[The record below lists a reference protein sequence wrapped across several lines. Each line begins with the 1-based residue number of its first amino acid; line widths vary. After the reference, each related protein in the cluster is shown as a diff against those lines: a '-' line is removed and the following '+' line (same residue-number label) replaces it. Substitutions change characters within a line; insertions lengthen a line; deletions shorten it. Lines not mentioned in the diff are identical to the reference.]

1 MRAPRPSSS
10 AFNFITRSRV
20 WRSFFRHG
28 WPDNSRDR
36 SLVMTTNLFFHLH
49 PIKVN
54 RHSLRVTYSFGL
66 GMITTITFVVLV
78 LTGLLLMFWYV
89 PTPEHA
95 YNSLLQLQTEVPFG
109 QLVRNL
115 HRWASHLMAIVAILH
130 LARVFYTGAYKP
142 PREFN
147 WVVGVLLLILTLA
160 ASFTGYLLPWDQL
173 SYWAVTVGS
182 NMIGH
187 APIIGPPVQQFLL
200 GGSEVGA
207 ASLLRFYV
215 LHIAVIPIGI
225 TLLLS
230 LHVWRVR
237 KDGGLAV
244 EKQRGDTVFAFPV
257 VALIELA
264 LIAGVGVVLTLA
276 AIAVNAPLDA
286 AADPNL
292 TPDPSK
298 APWYFVGLQELL
310 EHGHPL
316 VMAVGVPL
324 SIFLFLLAIPYLD
337 QARDGA
343 GRWFTSTRGHR
354 ITLLTALY
362 TALAVPMLIALST
375 AYPPRELLRGQAP
388 DWVAQGLIPGSAL
401 LFMILLPLIMLQ
413 FFKPSTRERL
423 LALFTVFFIAS
434 ILFTLT
440 GLLFR
445 GPGFNLYWPWAMPDG
460 YHPLAGF

>member
-1 MRAPRPSSS
+1 
-10 AFNFITRSRV
+10 
-20 WRSFFRHG
+20 
-28 WPDNSRDR
+28 
-36 SLVMTTNLFFHLH
+36 MTTNLFFHLH

-66 GMITTITFVVLV
+66 GVITTITFVMLV
-78 LTGLLLMFWYV
+78 ITGLLLMFWYL
-89 PTPEHA
+89 PTPELA

-115 HRWASHLMAIVAILH
+115 HRWASHLMVIVAILH

-147 WVVGVLLLILTLA
+147 WVVGVLLLVLTLG

-182 NMIGH
+182 NMIEH
-187 APIIGPPVQQFLL
+187 APVIGKPVQQFLL
-200 GGSEVGA
+200 GGSDVGA

-244 EKQRGDTVFAFPV
+244 EKQRGDKVFAFPV

-264 LIAGVGVVLTLA
+264 LIAGVGVVLTGA
-276 AIAVNAPLDA
+276 AVAVNAPLDA

-324 SIFLFLLAIPYLD
+324 SIFLFLLVIPYLD

-343 GRWFTSTRGHR
+343 GRWFTSPRGQR
-354 ITLLTALY
+354 ITLFTALY
-362 TALAVPMLIALST
+362 TALAVPILIALST
-375 AYPPRELLRGQAP
+375 AYPPREMLRGQIP
-388 DWVAQGLIPGSAL
+388 DWVAQGLIPGGAL
-401 LFMILLPLIMLQ
+401 LLMILWPLIVLQ
-413 FFKPSTRERL
+413 FFKPTTRDRL

-434 ILFTLT
+434 MLFTLV

-460 YHPLAGF
+460 YHPLVGF

>member
-10 AFNFITRSRV
+10 SVNFITRSRV

-28 WPDNSRDR
+28 WPDNPRDR
-36 SLVMTTNLFFHLH
+36 SLVMTTNVFFHLH
-49 PIKVN
+49 PVKVN
-54 RHSLRVTYSFGL
+54 RRSLRVTYSFGL
-66 GMITTITFVVLV
+66 GVITTITFVALV
-78 LTGLLLMFWYV
+78 ITGLLLMFWYV

-115 HRWASHLMAIVAILH
+115 HRWAAHLTVIVAILH

-147 WVVGVLLLILTLA
+147 WVVGVLLLLLTLA

-182 NMIGH
+182 NMIEH
-187 APIIGPPVQQFLL
+187 APLIGKPVQQFLL

-225 TLLLS
+225 TLLLT
-230 LHVWRVR
+230 LHLWRVR

-257 VALIELA
+257 IALIELA

-276 AIAVNAPLDA
+276 AVAVNAPLEA

-324 SIFLFLLAIPYLD
+324 SISLFLLAIPYLD

-343 GRWFTSTRGHR
+343 GRWFTSKRGQR
-354 ITLLTALY
+354 ITLLTAWY
-362 TALAVPMLIALST
+362 TALAVPILIALST

-388 DWVAQGLIPGSAL
+388 DWVAQGLIPGGAL
-401 LFMILLPLIMLQ
+401 LLMILLPLIGLQ
-413 FFKPSTRERL
+413 FFKPTTRERL

-434 ILFTLT
+434 VVFTLT

-445 GPGFNLYWPWAMPDG
+445 GPGFQLYWPWAMPDG